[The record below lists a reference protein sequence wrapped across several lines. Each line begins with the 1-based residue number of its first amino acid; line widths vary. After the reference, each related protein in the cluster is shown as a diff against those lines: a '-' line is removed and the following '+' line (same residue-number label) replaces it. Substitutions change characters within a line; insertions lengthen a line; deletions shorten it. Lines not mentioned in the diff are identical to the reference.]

1 MVLSDV
7 EELNKTIEV
16 NEETFEEF
24 VNTNKR
30 NIPMLF
36 VRGDSVILISPPIR
50 NAN

>member
-7 EELNKTIEV
+7 EEVNKTIEV

-24 VNTNKR
+24 INTNKR

-36 VRGDSVILISPPIR
+36 VRGDSVILISPPVR